1 MIFSLYAGMK
11 PPISTK
17 DTVKQPSIVFNLG
30 ATHRLKALF

>member
-17 DTVKQPSIVFNLG
+17 VTVKQPSMILNLG
-30 ATHRLKALF
+30 ATHKLKALF